1 MPIYEYRCQG
11 CGDVFE
17 RLWLTGDGDDNV
29 DCPSCGEKRSEK
41 LLSAFCSLSSVS
53 GEGLGNSSAAG
64 ASHSCA
70 SHGGFS

>member
-1 MPIYEYRCQG
+1 MPIYEYKCQT

-17 RLWLTGDGDDNV
+17 RLYFASDGDDSV
-29 DCPSCGEKRSEK
+29 DCPACGGKKTEK
-41 LLSAFCSLSSVS
+41 LLSAFCSVTSDS
-53 GEGLGNSSAAG
+53 GEDLGSSAG

>member
-1 MPIYEYRCQG
+1 MPIYEYKCHK

-17 RLWLTGDGDDNV
+17 RLCLTSDDGDNV
-29 DCPSCGEKRSEK
+29 NCPACGGKKTEK
-41 LLSAFCSLSSVS
+41 LLSAFCSVSSNS
-53 GEGLGNSSAAG
+53 GDGLGGSAG